1 VHTGE
6 QPDTHPHHVVVSP
19 HRGWRQFVPHQS
31 SAPGP
36 LARAARWERRYVR
49 CLLLLDTIIVSI
61 AVCGGLFLRFG
72 DARHY
77 PLLNQRAALLLV
89 PTWLALLALSRAYDR
104 ERVRTGTE
112 QVKALFEG
120 SVRMTALV
128 GFAAYATHSD
138 VSRGFFLIALPGGF
152 IVLALGRF
160 GAISML
166 RRARRHGRCLHKVL
180 AVGNVGDVQH
190 LIQELDRRDHH
201 GLQVVGA
208 CTFSPE
214 AEIAEGVPVLGT
226 PAEARRAAADIEADT
241 VAVTSSGVLGREG
254 LRQLAWQLEGSDI
267 GLLLTPELTDVAGP
281 RINVR
286 PLGALSLLQVTE
298 PKFSGAARILKGLV
312 DRVVAALMLIILS
325 PVLLSI
331 ALLIK
336 LDSRGPVF
344 FRQTRSG
351 VGGSPFSLVKFRSMV
366 DAAEDLLIDLT
377 DKNESGGVLFKIR
390 RDPRCTRVGR
400 VLRRLSLDELP
411 QLWNVLIGE
420 MSLVGPRPPLPSEVE
435 LYEEDARRRL
445 LVKPGLTGL
454 WQVSGRSDLSWEE
467 SVRLDLYYVENW
479 SFVLDLVIIVRT
491 VGAVV
496 AGRGAY

>member
-1 VHTGE
+1 M
-6 QPDTHPHHVVVSP
+6 
-19 HRGWRQFVPHQS
+19 
-31 SAPGP
+31 
-36 LARAARWERRYVR
+36 
-49 CLLLLDTIIVSI
+49 
-61 AVCGGLFLRFG
+61 
-72 DARHY
+72 
-77 PLLNQRAALLLV
+77 
-89 PTWLALLALSRAYDR
+89 
-104 ERVRTGTE
+104 RTGTE

-120 SVRMTALV
+120 TVRMMALS
-128 GFAAYATHSD
+128 GFVAYATKST

-152 IVLALGRF
+152 VALSIGRLI
-160 GAISML
+160 AITVL
-166 RRARRHGRCLHKVL
+166 RRSRRRGRCLHRVL
-180 AVGNVGDVQH
+180 AVGNLPDVRH
-190 LIQELDRRDHH
+190 LIQELSRREHH
-201 GLQVVGA
+201 GLQVIGA
-208 CTFSPE
+208 CTFSE
-214 AEIAEGVPVLGT
+214 DAEIAEGIPVLGS
-226 PAEARRAAADIEADT
+226 PSDARRAAADVAADT

-298 PKFSGAARILKGLV
+298 PKFSGAARVVKGAL
-312 DRVVAALMLIILS
+312 DRVLAALLLIILS
-325 PVLLSI
+325 PVLLAV

-351 VGGSPFSLVKFRSMV
+351 VGGAPFQLVKFRSMV

-377 DKNESGGVLFKIR
+377 DRNESGGVLFKIR
-390 RDPRCTRVGR
+390 RDPRVTRAGR
-400 VLRRLSLDELP
+400 LLRRYSIDELP
-411 QLWNVLIGE
+411 QLWNVLTGE
-420 MSLVGPRPPLPSEVE
+420 MSIVGPRPPLPSEVE
-435 LYEEDARRRL
+435 IYAEDARRRL

-479 SFVLDLVIIVRT
+479 SFVMDLMIIVRT

>member
-1 VHTGE
+1 M
-6 QPDTHPHHVVVSP
+6 D
-19 HRGWRQFVPHQS
+19 
-31 SAPGP
+31 
-36 LARAARWERRYVR
+36 
-49 CLLLLDTIIVSI
+49 IVI
-61 AVCGGLFLRFG
+61 VTVAVGGGLFLRFSEQSNVSYLNET
-72 DARHY
+72 AAY
-77 PLLNQRAALLLV
+77 LLT
-89 PTWLALLALSRAYDR
+89 PTWIGLLAISRAYDR
-104 ERVRTGTE
+104 EHVRTGTE
-112 QVKALFEG
+112 QIKALFEG

-128 GFAAYATHSD
+128 AFLAYLSKSD
-138 VSRGFFLIALPGGF
+138 ISRGFFLIALPGGF
-152 IVLALGRF
+152 LALVLGRLF
-160 GAISML
+160 AVTLL
-166 RRARRHGRCLHKVL
+166 RRARRRGRCLHRVL
-180 AVGNVGDVQH
+180 AVGNVGDIHH
-190 LIQELDRRDHH
+190 LLRELDRRDHH

-208 CTFSPE
+208 CTFTGE
-214 AEIAEGVPVLGT
+214 KELAKGVPVLGV
-226 PAEARRAAADIEADT
+226 PSDARRAAADITADT

-298 PKFSGAARILKGLV
+298 PKFSGATRILKGAT
-312 DRVVAALMLIILS
+312 DRVVAALALFVLS
-325 PVLLSI
+325 PVLLI
-331 ALLIK
+331 VAALVK

-351 VGGSPFSLVKFRSMV
+351 VGGAPFQLVKFRSMV
-366 DAAEDLLIDLT
+366 PTAEELLIDLT

-390 RDPRCTRVGR
+390 RDPRVTRVGR

-411 QLWNVLIGE
+411 QLWNVLTGE

-435 LYEEDARRRL
+435 LYAEDARRRL

-479 SFVLDLVIIVRT
+479 SLVMDLMIIVRT

>member
-1 VHTGE
+1 M
-6 QPDTHPHHVVVSP
+6 DVV
-19 HRGWRQFVPHQS
+19 
-31 SAPGP
+31 
-36 LARAARWERRYVR
+36 
-49 CLLLLDTIIVSI
+49 IVS
-61 AVCGGLFLRFG
+61 AATFGGLFLRFG

-77 PLLNQRAALLLV
+77 PFLNQTAAYLLA
-89 PTWLALLALSRAYDR
+89 PTWIALLAISRAYER

-112 QVKALFEG
+112 QIKALFEG
-120 SVRMTALV
+120 TVRMMALS
-128 GFAAYATHSD
+128 GFVAYATKSS

-152 IVLALGRF
+152 VVLTLGRLL
-160 GAISML
+160 AIALL
-166 RRARRHGRCLHKVL
+166 RRARRRGRCLHKVL
-180 AVGNVGDVQH
+180 AVGNVGDIQH
-190 LIQELDRRDHH
+190 LLQELARRDHH
-201 GLQVVGA
+201 GLHVVGA
-208 CTFSPE
+208 CTFAATDP
-214 AEIAEGVPVLGT
+214 EIAEGVPVLGT
-226 PAEARRAAADIEADT
+226 PADARRVAADVQADT
-241 VAVTSSGVLGREG
+241 VAITSSGVLGREG
-254 LRQLAWQLEGSDI
+254 LRQLAWQLEGSDTS
-267 GLLLTPELTDVAGP
+267 LLLTPELTDVAGP

-298 PKFSGAARILKGLV
+298 PKFSGATRILKGAV
-312 DRVVAALMLIILS
+312 DRVVAAAMLLVLS
-325 PVLLSI
+325 PVLVAI
-331 ALLIK
+331 AILIK

-351 VGGSPFSLVKFRSMV
+351 VGGAPFELVKFRSMV

-377 DKNESGGVLFKIR
+377 DQNESGGVLFKIR

-400 VLRRLSLDELP
+400 VLRRLSMDELP
-411 QLWNVLIGE
+411 QLWNVLIGD

-435 LYEEDARRRL
+435 MYEEDARRRL

>member
-1 VHTGE
+1 MPTRESIETRPRLGTVGGHRSWRAFG
-6 QPDTHPHHVVVSP
+6 THPAV
-19 HRGWRQFVPHQS
+19 
-31 SAPGP
+31 PGP
-36 LARAARWERRYVR
+36 LAQAARWERRYVL
-49 CLLLLDTIIVSI
+49 CLLLIDIVIVSI
-61 AVCGGLFLRFG
+61 SVVGGLLLRF
-72 DARHY
+72 REPEHVPY
-77 PLLNQRAALLLV
+77 LNARAALLLA
-89 PTWLALLALSRAYDR
+89 PTWIALLAISRAYDR

-120 SVRMTALV
+120 TVRMTALV
-128 GFAAYATHSD
+128 ALAAYATKSD

-152 IVLALGRF
+152 LALALGRL
-160 GAISML
+160 AARTL
-166 RRARRHGRCLHKVL
+166 LHRARRRGRCLHRVL
-180 AVGNVGDVQH
+180 AVGTVDDIHH
-190 LIQELDRRDHH
+190 LLRELDRRDHH

-208 CTFSPE
+208 CTFSGE
-214 AEIAEGVPVLGT
+214 KELAEGVPVLGT
-226 PAEARRAAADIEADT
+226 PTDARRAAADITADT
-241 VAVTSSGVLGREG
+241 VAVTSSGILGREG

-267 GLLLTPELTDVAGP
+267 GLLLAPELTDVAGP

-298 PKFSGAARILKGLV
+298 PKFSGATRILKGAT
-312 DRVVAALMLIILS
+312 DRVIAALALFVLS
-325 PVLLSI
+325 PVLLVL
-331 ALLIK
+331 AALIK

-351 VGGSPFSLVKFRSMV
+351 VGGAPFSLVKFRSMV
-366 DAAEDLLIDLT
+366 EEAEDLLIDLT

-390 RDPRCTRVGR
+390 RDPRVTRVGR
-400 VLRRLSLDELP
+400 ILRRLSLDELP
-411 QLWNVLIGE
+411 QLWNVLTGE

-435 LYEEDARRRL
+435 LYAEDARRRL

-479 SFVLDLVIIVRT
+479 SLVMDLMIIVRT